1 MGSLRGLRRGGPLRY
16 RSSSFTVLDFSNRL
30 AWRHLPDR
38 RRDVTAYTK
47 VNLKEVEDQAVRFG
61 LAPNIEARMA
71 RVDLEL

>member
-1 MGSLRGLRRGGPLRY
+1 MGSLRGLRRGGSLRY